1 MNEQVWLESVYHKFC
16 QLCERGLR
24 MSALQI
30 LPKTP
35 GVREIR
41 AKKGGKKRMLGHT
54 FKGGIHPYDG
64 KELSKDKAISS
75 VIAKSKNFFII
86 HPPLRCCFLTTLLI
100 IL

>member
-1 MNEQVWLESVYHKFC
+1 
-16 QLCERGLR
+16 

-75 VIAKSKNFFII
+75 VAQRAGVSVIWHIGAAV
-86 HPPLRCCFLTTLLI
+86 PW
-100 IL
+100 